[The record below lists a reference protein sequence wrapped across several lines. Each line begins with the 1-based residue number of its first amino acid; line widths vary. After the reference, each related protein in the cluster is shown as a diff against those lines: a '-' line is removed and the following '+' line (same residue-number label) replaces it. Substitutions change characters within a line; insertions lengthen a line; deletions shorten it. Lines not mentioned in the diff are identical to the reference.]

1 MRVFFTVFLSLISAA
16 VMADTMVYNITIK
29 DHVFTPSEIKIPVN
43 QRVKFIIEN
52 QDVTPEEFEGLDFD
66 IEKII
71 PGKTKSTVFVG
82 PFAAGTY
89 NFMGEFNADT
99 AKGQIIVE

>member
-1 MRVFFTVFLSLISAA
+1 MRIFLTAILFALSATA
-16 VMADTMVYNITIK
+16 MADTLVYNITIK
-29 DHVFTPSEIKIPVN
+29 DHVFSPSVITIPVN
-43 QRVKFIIEN
+43 QRVKFVIEN

-66 IEKII
+66 VEKII